1 MRVLVLHSKY
11 LSGPA
16 SGENRVVEDEVRLL
30 RDAGHDVID
39 WQPEADPGGVAGL
52 VRSGIDTVW
61 STRAVGHVD
70 HLMRRARPDV
80 VHVHN
85 LFPTLSP
92 AVIRAAHAGGAAT
105 AMTLHNYRSMCL
117 PATLLRDGVVC
128 EACVGKV
135 PWRGVAYRCYRDSL
149 PGSAALAT
157 SSVVHRTIGSFR
169 RVDVFLAISRFVRD
183 KHIEAGLPP
192 DRIAIKTNFAWPTTR
207 REAPGGYFLYAGR
220 LAPEKGLEHLVTA
233 WQRVEA
239 PLLIVGDGPERE
251 RLRQI
256 AGDRVEFRQAVPA
269 DEVARLMSGARAV
282 LVPSVWHEPAGKVVL
297 EAYAAGVPVIASA
310 VGALPEFVD
319 DDVTGFLVPAGDAAG
334 WEVAARRL
342 LDDRRNGEMGAAAAV
357 RWEERHAPSIAL
369 EDLLSVY
376 ERALRSRSAAG

>member
-30 RDAGHDVID
+30 RGADHDVIE
-39 WQPEADPGGVAGL
+39 WQPEADPRGAAGL

-61 STRAVGHVD
+61 STRAVAHVER
-70 HLMRRARPDV
+70 LMRRVRPDV

-85 LFPTLSP
+85 LFPSLSP
-92 AVIRAAHAGGAAT
+92 AVIRTAHAGGAAT

-117 PATLLRDGVVC
+117 PATLLRDGAVC

-149 PGSAALAT
+149 PGSGALAT
-157 SSVVHRTIGSFR
+157 SLVAHRAMRSFQK
-169 RVDVFLAISRFVRD
+169 VDVFLAISRFVRE

-192 DRIAIKTNFAWPTTR
+192 DRIAIKSNFAWPTAR
-207 REAPGGYFLYAGR
+207 RDAPGDYFVYAGR
-220 LAPEKGLEHLVTA
+220 LAPEKGLDHLITA
-233 WQRVEA
+233 WRQVDA
-239 PLLIVGDGPERE
+239 PLLIVGDGPERD
-251 RLRQI
+251 RLQRL
-256 AGDRVEFRQAVPA
+256 AGDGVEFRPAVEA
-269 DEVARLMSGARAV
+269 DEVARLMSGSRAV

-297 EAYAAGVPVIASA
+297 EAYAAGVPVIASE

-319 DDVTGFLVPAGDAAG
+319 DDVTGFLVSSRDPEGWRIAAH
-334 WEVAARRL
+334 RL
-342 LDDRRNGEMGAAAAV
+342 LDDARNDQMGAAAFAM
-357 RWEERHAPSIAL
+357 WQERFAPSIAL
-369 EDLLSVY
+369 DALLSVY
-376 ERALRSRSAAG
+376 ERALRSRSTAR